1 MDSVTRFFASGFFMN
16 QFLPGPVRTVS
27 NFFENSKR
35 YGAPPVST
43 TRVANNGNNIGL
55 LRPYSELEGKNVTIS

>member
-1 MDSVTRFFASGFFMN
+1 MN
-16 QFLPGPVRTVS
+16 QFLPGPFRTVS